1 MEYTLEDKYKLIYED
16 IINNKSKNPL
26 EIVRDIMKRDYM
38 NIHGPE
44 HHFLDG
50 AAFLA
55 AYKNS
60 GGDINVEEALN
71 KLKARSVKMPG
82 AMCGYWGICGSSA
95 SLGAALS
102 IIHNTGPLSN
112 DIYYSEHMEY
122 ISKVINK
129 MSKIGGPR
137 CCKRNAYLSI
147 INAVVFVKEKYDIKM
162 EIDNKT
168 CEFSNLNKQ
177 CIKEKCPFYKG

>member
-44 HHFLDG
+44 
-50 AAFLA
+50 
-55 AYKNS
+55 
-60 GGDINVEEALN
+60 
-71 KLKARSVKMPG
+71 
-82 AMCGYWGICGSSA
+82 
-95 SLGAALS
+95 
-102 IIHNTGPLSN
+102 
-112 DIYYSEHMEY
+112 
-122 ISKVINK
+122 VINK

-168 CEFSNLNKQ
+168 CEFSDLNKQ